1 MHQGDNRFLL
11 VRFADGANRLPCAAR
26 QARMPFLT
34 GFWAPEKMIK
44 LDAPESPVQK
54 LWEKV

>member
-1 MHQGDNRFLL
+1 MPSAVKKGDTAASDRLL
-11 VRFADGANRLPCAAR
+11 GCD
-26 QARMPFLT
+26 Q
-34 GFWAPEKMIK
+34 KMIK